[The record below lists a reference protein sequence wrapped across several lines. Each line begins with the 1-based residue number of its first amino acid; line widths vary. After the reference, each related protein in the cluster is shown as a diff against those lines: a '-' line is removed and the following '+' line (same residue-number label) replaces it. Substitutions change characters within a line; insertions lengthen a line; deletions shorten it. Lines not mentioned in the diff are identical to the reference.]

1 MQGII
6 MLNRNYKKV
15 LTSGFTL
22 IELVVVVVI
31 LGILSIYPIMK
42 SAPLA
47 ELTLPSQAQK
57 LASDIRH
64 TQVLAS
70 TWGKNLQIKITSGAN
85 GTYGVSCASAETSPP
100 CNVSPVIDPVTGSS
114 FNTKLQKDVEL
125 AGTSTLIF
133 NSMGQPSTAAI
144 LTLCYPDCTTKTNPT
159 KTITV
164 QSLTGYVTVSP

>member
-1 MQGII
+1 
-6 MLNRNYKKV
+6 MLNRNFKTV
-15 LTSGFTL
+15 LTTGFTL

-31 LGILSIYPIMK
+31 LGILSIFPIMK
-42 SAPLA
+42 RAPLA

-64 TQVLAS
+64 AQVLAT
-70 TWGKNLQIKITSGAN
+70 TWGKNLQLNFTAGAN
-85 GTYGVSCASAETSPP
+85 GAYSLSCVSKETSPP
-100 CNVSPVIDPVTGSS
+100 CNVSPVIDPATGTN
-114 FNTKLQKDVEL
+114 FVTKLQKDIIL
-125 AGTSTLIF
+125 AGTSTVSL

-144 LTLCYPDCTTKTNPT
+144 LTLCYPDCITKTNPT